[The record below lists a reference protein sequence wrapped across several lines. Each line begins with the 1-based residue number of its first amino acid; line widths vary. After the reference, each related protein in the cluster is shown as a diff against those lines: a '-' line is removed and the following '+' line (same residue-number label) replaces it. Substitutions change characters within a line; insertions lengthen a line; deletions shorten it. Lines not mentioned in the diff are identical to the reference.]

1 MSFVLRTAR
10 FAAAR
15 PVVATRPFSSTTFMA
30 LKESDRRKLL
40 PTLLKPGLWFW
51 SQNSEYLEKELD

>member
-15 PVVATRPFSSTTFMA
+15 PVIASRAFGSSSVRA
-30 LKESDRRKLL
+30 LKESDRSTYL
-40 PTLLKPGLWFW
+40 PLTVYGFDVVEEEEE
-51 SQNSEYLEKELD
+51 Q